1 MVDILNLALPYFGL
15 IFIGFACGK
24 TRGLPE
30 SGLAWMNFFLLYVS
44 LPALLFGIMSATPFS
59 ELNNPPFLI
68 ATTLATVSAFVMAM
82 VTGRFIGELSL
93 RKATMAG
100 LAGAY
105 GNIGYMGP
113 GLALAVLGSKA
124 AAPTALIFC
133 CDSIFLFS
141 IVPLLIALT
150 DREHPS
156 MLHAIGVAAKQ
167 IVMNPLIMSAVAGA
181 LAAALHIQLPVAIGK
196 TLLFLQNAAA
206 PTALIFCCDSIFLF
220 TIVPLLMALTDREHP
235 SFLHA
240 IGLAARQIVLNPL
253 IMSAVLGALVA
264 AFHIPLPT
272 ALDRTLLFLQNAAAP
287 TALFVLG
294 VTVALRPFDR
304 VPWEVPGVIAI
315 KLLVHPLIVFGL
327 MLLFGPFAQPWA
339 ATAVLMAALPPALNV
354 FVIARQNN
362 TWIEPASAAVLIGT
376 FASVVTLTSVMW
388 FIQSGRLVFP

>member
-1 MVDILNLALPYFGL
+1 MADILHLALPYFGL

-44 LPALLFGIMSATPFS
+44 LPALLFRIMSETPFS

-68 ATTLATVSAFVMAM
+68 ATTLATVSAFVLSM
-82 VTGRFIGELSL
+82 VVGRVIGELSL

-141 IVPLLIALT
+141 IVPLL
-150 DREHPS
+150 
-156 MLHAIGVAAKQ
+156 
-167 IVMNPLIMSAVAGA
+167 
-181 LAAALHIQLPVAIGK
+181 
-196 TLLFLQNAAA
+196 
-206 PTALIFCCDSIFLF
+206 
-220 TIVPLLMALTDREHP
+220 MALTDRKQP

-240 IGLAARQIVLNPL
+240 VGVAVRQIVLNPL
-253 IMSAVLGALVA
+253 IMSAVAGALVA
-264 AFHIPLPT
+264 ALHIELPL
-272 ALDRTLLFLQNAAAP
+272 AIDRTLLFLQNAAAP

-315 KLLVHPLIVFGL
+315 KLLIHPLIVFGL

-362 TWIEPASAAVLIGT
+362 TWIEPASVAVLIGT
-376 FASVVTLTSVMW
+376 FASVITLTTVMW
-388 FIQSGRLVFP
+388 FIQSGRLAFP

>member
-1 MVDILNLALPYFGL
+1 MADILNLALPYFGL

-44 LPALLFGIMSATPFS
+44 LPALLFRIMSETPFS

-68 ATTLATVSAFVMAM
+68 ATTLATVSAFATAM
-82 VTGRFIGELSL
+82 VAGRIIGELSL
-93 RKATMAG
+93 RKATIAA

-113 GLALAVLGSKA
+113 GLALAVLGAKA

-141 IVPLLIALT
+141 IVPLL
-150 DREHPS
+150 
-156 MLHAIGVAAKQ
+156 MV
-167 IVMNPLIMSAVAGA
+167 
-181 LAAALHIQLPVAIGK
+181 
-196 TLLFLQNAAA
+196 
-206 PTALIFCCDSIFLF
+206 
-220 TIVPLLMALTDREHP
+220 LTDREHP

-240 IGLAARQIVLNPL
+240 IGVAARQIVLNPL
-253 IMSAVLGALVA
+253 IMSAAAGALSAALHIQLPVA
-264 AFHIPLPT
+264 I
-272 ALDRTLLFLQNAAAP
+272 DSTLLFLQNAAAP

-304 VPWEVPGVIAI
+304 VPWEVPGVIAV
-315 KLLVHPLIVFGL
+315 KLLIHPLIVFGL

-362 TWIEPASAAVLIGT
+362 TWIEPASVAVLIGT

>member
-1 MVDILNLALPYFGL
+1 
-15 IFIGFACGK
+15 
-24 TRGLPE
+24 
-30 SGLAWMNFFLLYVS
+30 
-44 LPALLFGIMSATPFS
+44 MSDTPFS

-68 ATTLATVSAFVMAM
+68 ATTLATISAFVLAM
-82 VTGRFIGELSL
+82 VAGRVIGDLSL

-113 GLALAVLGSKA
+113 GLALAVLG
-124 AAPTALIFC
+124 
-133 CDSIFLFS
+133 
-141 IVPLLIALT
+141 
-150 DREHPS
+150 
-156 MLHAIGVAAKQ
+156 AK
-167 IVMNPLIMSAVAGA
+167 
-181 LAAALHIQLPVAIGK
+181 
-196 TLLFLQNAAA
+196 AAA

-315 KLLVHPLIVFGL
+315 KLLIHPLIVFGL
-327 MLLFGPFAQPWA
+327 MLLFGPFARPWA

-362 TWIEPASAAVLIGT
+362 TWIEPASVAVLIGT

-388 FIQSGRLVFP
+388 FIQSGRLAFP